1 MPAVAIIAYDS
12 PAREWLREILES
24 DRLTVTGVGWDPL
37 DLPARPDAIVVAYP
51 GPDPVPLLRQTAQ
64 TFAQTSLVVVMPVI
78 TRHAVRRV
86 LRAGAAAVVRECD
99 AGAALAPAVKSVC
112 AGQVCIPHDVAAGL
126 EKPVLSSREKQ
137 ILGMVVMGFTNG
149 QIARRLFLAESTV
162 KSHLSSIFVKL
173 GVASRKEAAALILD
187 PDEGLGMGVLAISD
201 GGPGGPAFVV
211 EQTKTAA

>member
-12 PAREWLREILES
+12 PTGEWLRAILEA
-24 DRLTVTGVGWDPL
+24 DRLTVRGVGWDPL
-37 DLPARPDAIVVAYP
+37 DLSARPDAIVLACP

-64 TFAQTSLVVVMPVI
+64 TFPRISLVAVMSVV
-78 TRHAVRRV
+78 TKHAVRRAI
-86 LRAGAAAVVRECD
+86 RAGAVAVVREHD
-99 AGAALAPAVKSVC
+99 AATALAPAVNSAC
-112 AGQVCIPHDVAAGL
+112 AGQLCIPLDLAVGL

-173 GVASRKEAAALILD
+173 GVASRKEAAARILD
-187 PDEGLGMGVLAISD
+187 PDEGLGMGVLGISD
-201 GGPGGPAFVV
+201 GGSAGPAFVV
-211 EQTKTAA
+211 ETAA